1 MKFETARIHFL
12 SDVFF
17 VVVAVSVT
25 NGPFARNGH
34 MGQETPGLQTTQ
46 WGKKLK
52 TKR

>member
-12 SDVFF
+12 SDVF

-25 NGPFARNGH
+25 NGLLARNGH
-34 MGQETPGLQTTQ
+34 MGQKTLGLQTTQ

-52 TKR
+52 TTR

>member
-34 MGQETPGLQTTQ
+34 MGQD
-46 WGKKLK
+46 
-52 TKR
+52 